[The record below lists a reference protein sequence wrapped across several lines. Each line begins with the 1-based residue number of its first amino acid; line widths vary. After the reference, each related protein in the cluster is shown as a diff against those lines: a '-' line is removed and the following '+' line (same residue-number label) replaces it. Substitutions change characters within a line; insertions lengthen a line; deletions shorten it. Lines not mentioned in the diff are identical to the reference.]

1 MASRTMLD
9 RRSRIAVAFGI
20 SLITLGVTLAPVLA
34 TTTLDQAQA
43 ATPTGWE
50 RYNPHGYWP
59 DEPFAGVGLAQ
70 SFVPSKASTMVAI
83 DLFIIAA
90 EDWAE
95 PLTVQLRRSGPN
107 GTVAAT
113 STIPLVDIPTHN
125 DAQWVRATLD
135 QPLEVFPGTELTVVL
150 PPLAATARGDSAAQP
165 TLFWARRQ
173 GDAYPKAAAFM
184 GSRTGQATADD
195 AAWAS
200 VPSDFSFRTQILAT
214 PEAESPNTATEPL
227 MDAIAKV
234 PSSPIPLMLGGLL
247 AMVGVVWAWR
257 WQADRV
263 RRAAALAT
271 ADDAVTEEAATSVA
285 TAVAEPPPST
295 LTTSD
300 FVTRTGGTNLRKG
313 YVSIRRDRVVRVRHV
328 EGADEPED

>member
-1 MASRTMLD
+1 
-9 RRSRIAVAFGI
+9 
-20 SLITLGVTLAPVLA
+20 VLA

-43 ATPTGWE
+43 QQPTGWE

-90 EDWAE
+90 EDWSE
-95 PLTVQLRRSGPN
+95 PLSVELRRSGPN

-135 QPLEVFPGTELTVVL
+135 QPLDVFPGTELTVVL

-184 GSRTGQATADD
+184 GSRTGQTAADD

-234 PSSPIPLMLGGLL
+234 PSSPIPLVLGGLL

-257 WQADRV
+257 WQSDRV
-263 RRAAALAT
+263 RRSAALAT
-271 ADDAVTEEAATSVA
+271 AQDAATEEPATIARTAAV
-285 TAVAEPPPST
+285 EPPPTT

-300 FVTRTGGTNLRKG
+300 FVTRTGGTNLSKG
-313 YVSIRRDRVVRVRHV
+313 YVSVRRDRVVRVRHV
-328 EGADEPED
+328 EGADDSED

>member
-1 MASRTMLD
+1 MASPTMHD

-20 SLITLGVTLAPVLA
+20 GVITVGLALAPVLA

-43 ATPTGWE
+43 AQPTGWE
-50 RYNPHGYWP
+50 RYNPHGFWP

-95 PLTVQLRRSGPN
+95 PLTVELRRSGPD
-107 GTVAAT
+107 GAVAAK
-113 STIPLVDIPTHN
+113 STIPLADIPTHN

-135 QPLEVFPGTELTVVL
+135 QPLDVFPGTELTVVL
-150 PPLAATARGDSAAQP
+150 PPLAATARGDSAQQP

-184 GSRTGQATADD
+184 GSRTGATASDD

-214 PEAESPNTATEPL
+214 PEAQSPNTATLPII
-227 MDAIAKV
+227 DAIAKV
-234 PSSPIPLMLGGLL
+234 PSSPIPAMFGGLL
-247 AMVGVVWAWR
+247 ALVGVVWAWR

-263 RRAAALAT
+263 RRAAASQA
-271 ADDAVTEEAATSVA
+271 AEHAAIEDAARAEAM
-285 TAVAEPPPST
+285 AVADAPPPTLRTSQFLTRAGGST
-295 LTTSD
+295 RD
-300 FVTRTGGTNLRKG
+300 KG
-313 YVSIRRDRVVRVRHV
+313 YISVRRDNVVRVRHV
-328 EGADEPED
+328 QGEDDLDP

>member
-234 PSSPIPLMLGGLL
+234 PNSPIPLMLGGLL

-271 ADDAVTEEAATSVA
+271 ADDAVTEDAATSVA

>member
-1 MASRTMLD
+1 MHD

-20 SLITLGVTLAPVLA
+20 SVITLGLGLAPVLA

-43 ATPTGWE
+43 QMPTGWE

-59 DEPFAGVGLAQ
+59 DESFAGVGLAQ
-70 SFVPSKASTMVAI
+70 SFVPSKASTMVAV

-113 STIPLVDIPTHN
+113 STIPLTDIPTHN
-125 DAQWVRATLD
+125 QPEWVRATLD
-135 QPLEVFPGTELTVVL
+135 QPLDVFPGTELTVVL
-150 PPLAATARGDSAAQP
+150 PPLAATARGDAAQQP
-165 TLFWARRQ
+165 TLFWARRT

-184 GSRTGQATADD
+184 GSRSGQTAGDE

-200 VPSDFSFRTQILAT
+200 VPSDFSFRTQVLAA
-214 PEAESPNTATEPL
+214 PEAVSPNTATEPL
-227 MDAIAKV
+227 IDAIAKV
-234 PSSPIPLMLGGLL
+234 PSSPIPLFFGGLL

-257 WQADRV
+257 WQTDRV
-263 RRAAALAT
+263 RRAAQLAT
-271 ADDAVTEEAATSVA
+271 ANAAAEEAEMA
-285 TAVAEPPPST
+285 AVRAAADIEPPPST

-300 FVTRTGGTNLRKG
+300 FVTRTGGTNLSKG
-313 YVSIRRDRVVRVRHV
+313 YVSVRRDNVVRVRHI
-328 EGADEPED
+328 EGADDPDA

>member
-70 SFVPSKASTMVAI
+70 SFVPSKSSTMVAI

-95 PLTVQLRRSGPN
+95 PLSVELRRSGPN
-107 GTVAAT
+107 GTVVAT

-271 ADDAVTEEAATSVA
+271 ADDAVIEEAATSVA